1 MEFMDTI
8 VFDLGGVLIDWNP
21 AYLYRKIFQ
30 EEAQVQF
37 FLTHICDSHWNEQ
50 QDAGRP
56 LAEATQILVAQ
67 FPEHTE
73 AIQAYYGR
81 WTEMLGG
88 PIVGTVQ
95 LLEALHQQKK
105 YRLYALT
112 NWSHETFPYA
122 LKHYEFLQL
131 FDGILVSGEEKL
143 VKPDPRIYQLLFER
157 FGINPSTALF
167 IDDNPKNVLA
177 SRQSGMEALQFVSP
191 EQLQADLYDMGI
203 HR

>member
-1 MEFMDTI
+1 MDTI

-191 EQLQADLYDMGI
+191 EQLQAALYDMGI

>member
-1 MEFMDTI
+1 MDTI

-67 FPEHTE
+67 FPEYTE

-88 PIVGTVQ
+88 PIRGTVQ

-122 LKHYEFLQL
+122 LQHYDFLQL
-131 FDGILVSGEEKL
+131 FDGILVSGEEEL

-191 EQLQADLYDMGI
+191 EQLQAALYDMGI

>member
-1 MEFMDTI
+1 MDTI

-56 LAEATQILVAQ
+56 LAEATRVLVEQ

-122 LKHYEFLQL
+122 LKRYEFLQL